1 MTYNDLQTIEMK
13 SQKIRFQKEPAV
25 LVPLSEWQKIE
36 HWLEDFEMSQSKAY
50 AGAIL
55 EARAEVR
62 QGLVYAM
69 DLRTGKFKKLKK

>member
-1 MTYNDLQTIEMK
+1 MTYSDLQTIERK

-50 AGAIL
+50 SDSIL
-55 EARAEVR
+55 SARAEIKK
-62 QGLVYAM
+62 GLVYAI
-69 DLRTGKFKKLKK
+69 DLKTGTFKQNKK